1 MLRRLALAYSRRAR
15 AKRGRLFR
23 ELLPLTEDDRL
34 LDLGSEDGSHIA
46 GLIPFRKNVWIAD
59 IAPEPL
65 ARGAERYGFR
75 TVVLDETGR
84 LPFPDGHFDCVFC
97 SSVIEHVT
105 VDKDAVE
112 DYPTQT
118 AFGAAAWA
126 RQQTLAAEIARVG
139 RRFFVQTPHR
149 WFPIESHTWLPGVV
163 VLLPRRAQIRLIA
176 CMNRWWPKQTTPD
189 FNLLTARQ
197 MEALFP
203 GAEIIREKSFG
214 MTKSLI
220 AVRR

>member
-1 MLRRLALAYSRRAR
+1 VLTRLALAYSERAR
-15 AKRGRLFR
+15 ARRGRLFR
-23 ELLPLTEDDRL
+23 ELLPLTDDDRL

-46 GLIPFRKNVWIAD
+46 GLIPFRRNVWIAD
-59 IAPEPL
+59 IAAEAL
-65 ARGAERYGFR
+65 ARGAERYGFH
-75 TVVLDETGR
+75 TTLLDETGR

-105 VDKDAVE
+105 VDKDALD
-112 DYPTQT
+112 DYPTQA
-118 AFGAAAWA
+118 AFRSAAWE
-126 RQQTLAAEIARVG
+126 RQRILAAEIARVG

-149 WFPIESHTWLPGVV
+149 WFPIESHTWLPVVV

-176 CMNRWWPKQTTPD
+176 SLNRWWPKRTAAD
-189 FNLLTARQ
+189 FSLLTTSE

-203 GAEIIREKSFG
+203 GAEIFRERSFG

-220 AVRR
+220 AIRR